1 MTQNTRTTPPSR
13 RPMHKTASPRT
24 KQLDVRAVSATTAVR
39 QWWQRRRAHQAA
51 WFVGM
56 LFYALAAVMEA
67 WSEYSGSWDPTVYRL
82 YIVLAA
88 SLVGFLGLGSLY
100 LVAKRR
106 IWGHLYLVVVLVC
119 LIVFLGGVFTTDLIE
134 EALVPGITVGG
145 QALGES
151 MSFPRV
157 MSLPFNIPGSIF
169 LLGGALL
176 SVFRFMRRKE
186 YAYRAWANVLIASG
200 TILIA
205 FAGSRARLGDTTGL
219 YPAEMVASA
228 LLLAGFLKA
237 GTLRKGAREIGE
249 GLRKDHPMDLKD

>member
-1 MTQNTRTTPPSR
+1 MACCHGGVRIRICRFGVPAVVAETARTSSCLVRGDAVLCIGRRDGGVVRVFWVMGSYRIPPLHCAGCFSC
-13 RPMHKTASPRT
+13 
-24 KQLDVRAVSATTAVR
+24 
-39 QWWQRRRAHQAA
+39 
-51 WFVGM
+51 
-56 LFYALAAVMEA
+56 
-67 WSEYSGSWDPTVYRL
+67 
-82 YIVLAA
+82 
-88 SLVGFLGLGSLY
+88 GFLGIGSLY

-134 EALVPGITVGG
+134 EALVPWITVGG